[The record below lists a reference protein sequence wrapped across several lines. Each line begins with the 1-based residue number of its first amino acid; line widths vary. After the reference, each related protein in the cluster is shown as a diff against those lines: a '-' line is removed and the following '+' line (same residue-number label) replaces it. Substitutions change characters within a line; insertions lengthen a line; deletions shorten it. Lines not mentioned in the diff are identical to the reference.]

1 MKMTINYY
9 FNNTHLT
16 TVETNVVDNWWY
28 TTITL

>member
-9 FNNTHLT
+9 FNNTYLT